1 MVPRSAPGAILL
13 CAFLALVVL
22 AVARL
27 VLPAHQMARAATVF
41 AAGAQARAA
50 ACDDAGFLRIAA
62 ARPAGYT
69 EVTVCGPVTRVLRR
83 RTSRSGTHAYFFV
96 RVDDAGDAIEVV
108 TNVDETGSFAVRPGQ
123 YATVRGRYYYDNSG
137 SQGIDWTHRS
147 DPGASWP
154 YSGYVQLDGGPLID

>member
-1 MVPRSAPGAILL
+1 MVPRSAPGAIIF
-13 CAFLALVVL
+13 CAFFALVVIT
-22 AVARL
+22 AGRF
-27 VLPAHQMARAATVF
+27 VLPVQQVARAATIL
-41 AAGAQARAA
+41 AGDAPARPA

-69 EVTVCGPVTRVLRR
+69 EVTVCGTVTRVLRR
-83 RTSRSGTHAYFFV
+83 RTTRSGTHAYFFV
-96 RVDDAGDAIEVV
+96 QVDAAGDAIEIV

-123 YATVRGRYYYDNSG
+123 YATVRGRYYYDSPR

-154 YSGYVQLDGGPLID
+154 YPGYVQLDGGPLMD